1 MGAPTNKD
9 WGQIHAKA
17 WRDPAFRT
25 LLETDPKKAV
35 AKYGKEVG
43 KTFDKLIKVR
53 PRPKGVADAE
63 LNKHADATTPPA
75 CC

>member
-25 LLETDPKKAV
+25 LLETDPTKAV
-35 AKYGKEVG
+35 EKYGKEVG
-43 KTFDKLIKVR
+43 KSFDKLVKVR
-53 PRPKGVADAE
+53 PRPKGVPDE
-63 LNKHADATTPPA
+63 KLDTHADATTPPA